1 MSFELFSFELFSFEL
16 FSFELKIFIRSKMA
30 QSHQNSKMVA
40 LVSTPWPLYNRPSIQ
55 LGALKAYLEVNH
67 PGLRI
72 EARHFY
78 LELAQSLGY
87 KLYHQISERTW
98 LAESIYAAL
107 LFPQRFEAVETLF
120 RREAR
125 SKPLVQEA
133 GLQQI
138 AERVKERTDAIIDNL
153 KWNDCLLAGFS
164 ISLCQ
169 LTSSFYFIKRVKQR
183 YPDLIIGIGG
193 SSFSGT
199 VADNFFELFPDI
211 DLVVNGE
218 GEKPLSMLIDSL
230 KASPALEDLPPVS
243 GVITAKSV
251 ASGGER
257 IGFNQLGDL
266 NQLPPPNYDDYFA
279 LLKSLNSENS
289 FFPVLP
295 LETSRG
301 CWWQKAPRH
310 EGHITGCAFCNLNL
324 QWQGYRHKD
333 PARVVAEM
341 DQLTGRHQTL
351 SVSIVDNVLPRKP
364 SRDVFKKIGT
374 LQKDLHLFA
383 EIRAN
388 TPAADLASM
397 RAAGVEELQIG
408 IESVSTSLLKKLKK
422 GTRAIQ
428 NLEIMRNCEALG
440 IVNRSNLILHFP
452 GSDERDVA
460 ETLQNLDFALPYRP
474 LQTVK
479 FWLGLGSPVWQE
491 PKAYG
496 IRAIYNHPNWSHLF
510 PAGIHKS
517 LKFMIL
523 AYRGNLGYQKKIWR
537 PVQEKVELWQKT
549 YDDLQHDTL
558 KAPILSYR
566 EGRDFL
572 IITQRRH
579 RADSIKH
586 RLVGTSRKI
595 YLYCAQHRSFKRICR
610 QFPTFAE
617 DKIAGFLKM
626 MVAKKLMFQEKDRYL
641 SLAVPL
647 RRQC

>member
-1 MSFELFSFELFSFEL
+1 MT
-16 FSFELKIFIRSKMA
+16 
-30 QSHQNSKMVA
+30 QSHQKSKKVA
-40 LVSTPWPLYNRPSIQ
+40 LIATPWPLYNRPSIQ

-78 LELAQSLGY
+78 LDVAHSLGY

-107 LFPQRFEAVETLF
+107 LFPQRFEAVEALF
-120 RREAR
+120 KREAR
-125 SKPLVQEA
+125 AKPLVQEA

-138 AERVKERTDAIIDNL
+138 TDRVKERTDAYIDRL
-153 KWNDCLLAGFS
+153 KWDDCLLAGFS

-169 LTSSFYFIKRVKQR
+169 LTSSLYFIKRAKQN

-193 SSFSGT
+193 SSFSGA
-199 VADNFFELFPDI
+199 VAEIFFKVFPDI
-211 DLVVNGE
+211 DLVINGE
-218 GEKPLSMLIDSL
+218 GEKPLSQLIEYL
-230 KASPALEDLPPVS
+230 QASPALEDLPPIS
-243 GVITAKSV
+243 GVTTAQP
-251 ASGGER
+251 AARGRGR
-257 IGFNQLGDL
+257 PGFNQMSDL
-266 NQLPPPNYDDYFA
+266 NHLPPPNYDDYFT
-279 LLKSLNSENS
+279 LLNSFNSENA

-301 CWWQKAPRH
+301 CWWQKSTLTGGNTPQQQA
-310 EGHITGCAFCNLNL
+310 HISGCAFCNLNL

-341 DQLTGRHQTL
+341 DHLTGRHQSL
-351 SVSIVDNVLPRKP
+351 SVSIVDNVLPRKS
-364 SRDVFKKIGT
+364 SREVFKKIKA
-374 LQKDLHLFA
+374 LNKDLHLFA

-388 TPAADLASM
+388 TPAADLVSM

-408 IESVSTSLLKKLKK
+408 IEALSTSLLKKLKK

-452 GSDERDVA
+452 GSDEMDVA
-460 ETLQNLDFALPYRP
+460 ETLHNLDFALTYRP

-479 FWLGLGSPVWQE
+479 FWLGPGSPVWQN

-496 IRAIYNHPNWSHLF
+496 IRAIYNHPHWSHLF
-510 PAGIHKS
+510 PAGICRS

-523 AYRGNLGYQKKIWR
+523 AYRGDLGYQKKIWR
-537 PVQEKVELWQKT
+537 PVPKKVALWQKS
-549 YDDLQHDTL
+549 YDELQHEAL
-558 KAPILSYR
+558 KVPVLSYR
-566 EGRDFL
+566 DGREFL
-572 IITQRRH
+572 FITQRRY

-595 YLYCAQHRSFKRICR
+595 YLFCGQHRSFKQIYR
-610 QFPTFAE
+610 QFPAFAE

-626 MVAKKLMFQEKDRYL
+626 MVAKKLMFQEKDQYL
-641 SLAVPL
+641 SLAVPV
-647 RRQC
+647 RRQD